1 MANYMGM
8 RAGFARVVMLA
19 TVAVLMS
26 SELSR
31 AQAPATVDLSVR
43 LVGRPLY
50 LRGFWMADKLDFDG
64 TGKLLSKSAIGP
76 VTLSGFEM
84 ESSSVSHKGLV
95 LKGNRAILVASK
107 NNPWRL
113 QRTSASSVTRMT
125 FATGLPGDPKEYR
138 FRESM
143 QITIQP
149 DANGNF
155 DDALKV
161 IFADGLAEL
170 ARSVPFHWKCYAASY
185 FVDGEPAVDA
195 DKTVQSCV
203 RPWGDKFVRKIGG
216 AVKPPR
222 LISQGE
228 NSYNAQASALKVTG
242 NTLVNLVLTGKGI
255 PVHLQI
261 VRPLGAGLDEASLQ
275 SVSQYKFEPAT
286 ENGAG
291 VAVEMNVEVNWY

>member
-1 MANYMGM
+1 
-8 RAGFARVVMLA
+8 MLA

-26 SELSR
+26 SECCR
-31 AQAPATVDLSVR
+31 AQAPATADLSAR
-43 LVGRPLY
+43 LTGRPLY
-50 LRGFWMADKLDFDG
+50 LRGFWIANKLDFDA
-64 TGKLLSKSAIGP
+64 TGKLVSKSAIGP

-84 ESSSVSHKGLV
+84 ENASVSRKGLV
-95 LKGNRAILVASK
+95 LKGSRAILVASK
-107 NNPWRL
+107 SNPWRL
-113 QRTSASSVTRMT
+113 QRTSAASVTRMAT
-125 FATGLPGDPKEYR
+125 ATGLPGDPKEYR

-170 ARSVPFHWKCYAASY
+170 ASSVPFHWKCYAASY
-185 FVDGEPAVDA
+185 FIDGEPSVDA

-216 AVKPPR
+216 GVMPPR
-222 LISQGE
+222 LIRQAE
-228 NSYNAQASALKVTG
+228 NSYNAQAKALKVTG

-286 ENGAG
+286 ENGVG